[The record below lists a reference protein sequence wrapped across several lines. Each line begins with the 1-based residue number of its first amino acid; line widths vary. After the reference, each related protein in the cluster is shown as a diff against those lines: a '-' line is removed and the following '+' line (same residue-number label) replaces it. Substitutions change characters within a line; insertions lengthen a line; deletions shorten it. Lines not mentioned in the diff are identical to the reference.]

1 MPGGFIPV
9 GSALVYLMLTLDAGC
24 SMLVL
29 DAGGSNPSLLAVG
42 RRCNRDVCNQAVAR
56 GIQ

>member
-24 SMLVL
+24 WMLVL
-29 DAGGSNPSLLAVG
+29 DAGCWGQQPLSLG
-42 RRCNRDVCNQAVAR
+42 GGTEMQPRRL
-56 GIQ
+56 